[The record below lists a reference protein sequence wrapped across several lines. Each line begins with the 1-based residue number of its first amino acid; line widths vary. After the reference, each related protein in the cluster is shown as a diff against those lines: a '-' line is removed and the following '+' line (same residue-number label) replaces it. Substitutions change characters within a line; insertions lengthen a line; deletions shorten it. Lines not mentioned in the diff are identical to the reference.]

1 MEGGVTFRRF
11 HTVSRAHSGSI
22 TTPYFGQPFDE
33 NSFELLLTYW
43 YVIHVPNNIA
53 EGTKIVF
60 NIEYDMEQTSH
71 SENWKIQMFE
81 SNKVTEEIGFRV
93 EKGKK
98 ANDTITKEFIAGK
111 YQNGKM

>member
-33 NSFELLLTYW
+33 NAFELLMNYW

-60 NIEYDMEQTSH
+60 NIEYDME
-71 SENWKIQMFE
+71 
-81 SNKVTEEIGFRV
+81 
-93 EKGKK
+93 
-98 ANDTITKEFIAGK
+98 D
-111 YQNGKM
+111 

>member
-1 MEGGVTFRRF
+1 M
-11 HTVSRAHSGSI
+11 
-22 TTPYFGQPFDE
+22 
-33 NSFELLLTYW
+33 TYW

-71 SENWKIQMFE
+71 SEYWKIKNVE
-81 SNKVTEEIGFRV
+81 SNKVTDEIGFRV

>member
-1 MEGGVTFRRF
+1 M
-11 HTVSRAHSGSI
+11 
-22 TTPYFGQPFDE
+22 
-33 NSFELLLTYW
+33 NYW

-71 SENWKIQMFE
+71 SEWWKIQMFE
-81 SNKVTEEIGFRV
+81 SNKVTEEIGFQV

>member
-1 MEGGVTFRRF
+1 M
-11 HTVSRAHSGSI
+11 
-22 TTPYFGQPFDE
+22 
-33 NSFELLLTYW
+33 TYW

-60 NIEYDMEQTSH
+60 NIEYDMEQISH
-71 SENWKIQMFE
+71 SEWWKIQLFE
-81 SNKVTEEIGFRV
+81 SGNVTEEIGFRV

>member
-1 MEGGVTFRRF
+1 M
-11 HTVSRAHSGSI
+11 
-22 TTPYFGQPFDE
+22 
-33 NSFELLLTYW
+33 NYW

-71 SENWKIQMFE
+71 SEWWKIQLYECMYCK
-81 SNKVTEEIGFRV
+81 NVTEEIGFRV